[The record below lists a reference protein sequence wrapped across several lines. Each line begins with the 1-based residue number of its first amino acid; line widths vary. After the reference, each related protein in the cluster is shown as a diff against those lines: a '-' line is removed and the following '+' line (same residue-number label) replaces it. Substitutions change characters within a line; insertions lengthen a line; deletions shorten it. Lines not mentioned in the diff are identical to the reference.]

1 MRQSHTD
8 RQPHGSRPPSGQQPT
23 VCPAS
28 TRAPPGLG
36 SGAGA
41 GLAADGGG
49 AMRGR
54 AVGGEGSERVHAV
67 IGSGLSKGRYP
78 RPVMRARIGP
88 RRRRA
93 WSCEVSSGRCK
104 TPGAAANGL
113 QMLLGRGAKS
123 ALVPLC
129 VRAGESSATATRRGM
144 AATGTAAAEAAGK
157 LLVLLLLG
165 LTAPAAA
172 LAGYIE
178 VRTGRA
184 PERRLLRPPGSAAC
198 GRSWVRGWGRGA
210 RFGAAAGCL
219 PQPPACAPQLCAE
232 LSAEVGL
239 PPPPPQRPNE
249 RRRGCGAA
257 PAPYPPAA
265 PPHPRGHRTARPPS
279 LGTVCASAVRLRGAL
294 NGGGRL
300 ARHPWSP
307 QRSRGRGSH
316 LAAGAQP
323 WSARWTWRWG
333 CGSSP
338 GERPRCRGSRVR
350 RCRRD
355 SGALCALPRSQPF
368 AQVWQ
373 TREPSFPAP
382 ANVESLGKGTR
393 QYIGKALQGYFLP
406 RVALHQRSPLLTSLL
421 ALVEW
426 PGSLVVGGSSGRWK
440 RRVWNRYCGVLCT

>member
-8 RQPHGSRPPSGQQPT
+8 RQPHGSLPPSGQQPT

-28 TRAPPGLG
+28 TRVPPGLG

-279 LGTVCASAVRLRGAL
+279 LGTVCASAVRLAAPRRSKWGRPAGAPSPVPAAIAGPRLAPGGRRAALVGQVDLAVGMRLQPWRAAEMPREPGEEETPPGQRGAL
-294 NGGGRL
+294 
-300 ARHPWSP
+300 
-307 QRSRGRGSH
+307 
-316 LAAGAQP
+316 
-323 WSARWTWRWG
+323 
-333 CGSSP
+333 
-338 GERPRCRGSRVR
+338 RPPS
-350 RCRRD
+350 
-355 SGALCALPRSQPF
+355 LP
-368 AQVWQ
+368 AVC
-373 TREPSFPAP
+373 PSV
-382 ANVESLGKGTR
+382 AN
-393 QYIGKALQGYFLP
+393 
-406 RVALHQRSPLLTSLL
+406 
-421 ALVEW
+421 
-426 PGSLVVGGSSGRWK
+426 
-440 RRVWNRYCGVLCT
+440 